1 MSLTFALQSLLA
13 RHEAYVLEAEEE
25 RRKMASSI
33 GKLECDKKELEAANA
48 RTIAE
53 NRDLLDQLEDMNN
66 MVMTSDAQIA
76 SLNAALESSRREI
89 DRVTAAAAKAT
100 RLEAQLS
107 AMDTEQ
113 AALNEKLAS
122 SEEDHRST
130 LERWREAE
138 RNISALHEQIDHI
151 EAEAKDQSERHT
163 EIMNRLERR
172 RAVERQLESA
182 AGRLKSAA
190 TTTPPGKTA
199 NGDNQ
204 VVSHFVKD
212 ILADNAS
219 LQMGIMELREM
230 LSSSNEEVQ
239 NLRQQ
244 MMLHQEVPSQ
254 KRPDNPLVAMEKDL
268 GRTKSTEPDSI
279 PALHVH
285 HHYHEASK
293 IDPASRQRS
302 LKPRRSKKRF
312 GRVTSGTATPSS
324 IDGISAPTSPSSRRT
339 RLRTPSTAATI
350 LPQTLVSIP
359 PPRFNQ
365 PHRIS
370 VQSNNGRASF
380 APSSQPS
387 SAHPSMFDF
396 VSESS
401 RPTSPDSADPFSPQT
416 LDQRIKSTTS
426 ARLHASSHH
435 RNLSIQDRYF
445 DSNHLASND
454 QWEDYGTIDE
464 RPEHLPE
471 TLAGASAYSPPPTR
485 LRRSASHES
494 ILSRAPL
501 SKQKTLR
508 KQSSHLF
515 RGALPTSRASMGW
528 PSSPITSAMSS
539 QPTINATLAT
549 AAPSNPSG
557 SQGQKSSNRT
567 PSLAS
572 STLTSSLQN
581 RANAD
586 KNPTLSKRMGGWV
599 WNKWGIAP
607 TASSSDLRA
616 AAGAKEKANAKPK
629 KEDRPTGVNQKGSLK
644 ALKNAV
650 AAMEKLDSG
659 RDQDENGK
667 GKRVSSHVEAVVVD
681 EGLLRESLG
690 EG

>member
-13 RHEAYVLEAEEE
+13 RHEAYVFEAEEE

-48 RTIAE
+48 RTITE
-53 NRDLLDQLEDMNN
+53 NRNLLDQLEDMNN

-76 SLNAALESSRREI
+76 FLNATLESSRRELE
-89 DRVTAAAAKAT
+89 RVTAAAAKAT
-100 RLEAQLS
+100 HLEAQLS

-113 AALNEKLAS
+113 AALTEKLAS

-138 RNISALHEQIDHI
+138 RNISGLHEQIDRI
-151 EAEAKDQSERHT
+151 EAEAKDQTARHA
-163 EIMNRLERR
+163 EVMHRLERR
-172 RAVERQLESA
+172 QAVEKQLESA

-190 TTTPPGKTA
+190 ATTSPEKTA
-199 NGDNQ
+199 NGNNK

-219 LQMGIMELREM
+219 LQMGIIELREM
-230 LSSSNEEVQ
+230 LSGSNEEVQ

-244 MMLHQEVPSQ
+244 MMLHQEVPTEQ
-254 KRPDNPLVAMEKDL
+254 RPDNPLVTMEKDL

-285 HHYHEASK
+285 HHYHEANK
-293 IDPASRQRS
+293 IDPNSRPRS
-302 LKPRRSKKRF
+302 LKPRRSKRRF
-312 GRVTSGTATPSS
+312 SRVTSGTATPSS
-324 IDGISAPTSPSSRRT
+324 ADGVSTPTSPSSRRT
-339 RLRTPSTAATI
+339 QMRNPSTAATI
-350 LPQTLVSIP
+350 LSQTLVSIPP

-370 VQSNNGRASF
+370 VQSSNGRASF

-401 RPTSPDSADPFSPQT
+401 RPTSPDSVDPFSAHT
-416 LDQRIKSTTS
+416 LDQRIKSPTS
-426 ARLHASSHH
+426 APLHASNHH

-445 DSNHLASND
+445 DGNHLPSND
-454 QWEDYGTIDE
+454 QWEDYSTIDE

-471 TLAGASAYSPPPTR
+471 AMAGASSYSPPPPP

-494 ILSRAPL
+494 ILSIAPL
-501 SKQKTLR
+501 SNQKTLR

-515 RGALPTSRASMGW
+515 RGALPTSRTSIGR
-528 PSSPITSAMSS
+528 PSSPITSTISS

-549 AAPSNPSG
+549 AAPSNPPG
-557 SQGQKSSNRT
+557 QQGQRPSNRA

-581 RANAD
+581 RATAD
-586 KNPTLSKRMGGWV
+586 RNPTLSKRMGGWV

-607 TASSSDLRA
+607 NASSSDLRA
-616 AAGAKEKANAKPK
+616 AAGAKEKSSVKPK
-629 KEDRPTGVNQKGSLK
+629 EVPTGVNQKGSLK
-644 ALKNAV
+644 ALKDRV
-650 AAMEKLDSG
+650 AAMEKGDAG
-659 RDQDENGK
+659 KGEEEDGK
-667 GKRVSSHVEAVVVD
+667 GKRVSSHVEAV
-681 EGLLRESLG
+681 
-690 EG
+690 